1 MVSTNFKSEF
11 QKIKSE
17 FQKNKRFKRYVI
29 WLLVA
34 LISFGLQFLGFG
46 ILSFVQKFESH
57 LIIKFIFLFLLP
69 FVSFIISSLVFF
81 FSYFKNYVSKQREE
95 LKKEIPE
102 MIREMQIAY
111 RKSNI
116 DNEEFQNYK
125 RLCLDLNQL
134 ATPKGELII
143 VEIINLD
150 NIIKAFENLIAKI
163 NKSVGSQEDPEQVMK
178 LRQKKEGE
186 IFDRIRKTEVLKK
199 IIDIE
204 CIKEWLRK
212 LIDFSKREIEEMKNS
227 LKEIFIPLMRHD
239 ILEISTI
246 EEYLKT
252 DKAKRENF
260 SNLTKTLYEK
270 NSQDFFGIFFEEGHY
285 KDFLKKLTDFINN
298 KIENVRTQR
307 VQTV

>member
-1 MVSTNFKSEF
+1 MSTNFKSEF

-227 LKEIFIPLMRHD
+227 LKKEIFIPLMRHD

-270 NSQDFFGIFFEEGHY
+270 NSQDFFGIFFEEGKY
-285 KDFLKKLTDFINN
+285 DGFLKQL
-298 KIENVRTQR
+298 KIHVLDKIHLIDKKY
-307 VQTV
+307 V

>member
-227 LKEIFIPLMRHD
+227 LKKEIFIPLMRHD

-270 NSQDFFGIFFEEGHY
+270 NSQDFFGIFFEEGKY
-285 KDFLKKLTDFINN
+285 DGFLKQL
-298 KIENVRTQR
+298 KIHVLDKIHLIDKKY
-307 VQTV
+307 V

>member
-1 MVSTNFKSEF
+1 MSFF
-11 QKIKSE
+11 QE
-17 FQKNKRFKRYVI
+17 
-29 WLLVA
+29 
-34 LISFGLQFLGFG
+34 
-46 ILSFVQKFESH
+46 FESD

-69 FVSFIISSLVFF
+69 FVSFIISLLVFF
-81 FSYFKNYVSKQREE
+81 FSYFKNYVSRQREE

-125 RLCLDLNQL
+125 RLCCDLNQL

-163 NKSVGSQEDPEQVMK
+163 NKSVGSQKDPETVMK
-178 LRQKKEGE
+178 LRQEEEKK
-186 IFDRIRKTEVLKK
+186 IFDRIRETEVLKK
-199 IIDIE
+199 IIDIK

-270 NSQDFFGIFFEEGHY
+270 NSQDFFGIFFEEGKY
-285 KDFLKKLTDFINN
+285 DGFLKQL
-298 KIENVRTQR
+298 KIHVLDKIHLIDKKY
-307 VQTV
+307 V

>member
-1 MVSTNFKSEF
+1 MSTNF
-11 QKIKSE
+11 KSE

-46 ILSFVQKFESH
+46 ILSFFQGFESE

-69 FVSFIISSLVFF
+69 FVSFIISLLVFF
-81 FSYFKNYVSKQREE
+81 FSYFKNYVSRQREE

-111 RKSNI
+111 RKGNI

-125 RLCLDLNQL
+125 RLCWDLNQL
-134 ATPKGELII
+134 ATPKGERII

-163 NKSVGSQEDPEQVMK
+163 NKSVGSQEDPETVMK
-178 LRQKKEGE
+178 LRQEEEKK
-186 IFDRIRKTEVLKK
+186 IFDRIRETEVLKK
-199 IIDIE
+199 IIDIK

-270 NSQDFFGIFFEEGHY
+270 NSQDFFGIFFEEGKY
-285 KDFLKKLTDFINN
+285 DGFLKQL
-298 KIENVRTQR
+298 KIHVLDKIHLIDKKY
-307 VQTV
+307 V

>member
-1 MVSTNFKSEF
+1 MSTNF
-11 QKIKSE
+11 KSE

-46 ILSFVQKFESH
+46 ILSFFQEFESD

-69 FVSFIISSLVFF
+69 FVSFIISLLVFF
-81 FSYFKNYVSKQREE
+81 FSYFKNYVSRQREE

-111 RKSNI
+111 RKGNI

-125 RLCLDLNQL
+125 RLCRDLNQL
-134 ATPKGELII
+134 ATPEGECII

-163 NKSVGSQEDPEQVMK
+163 NKSVGSQEDPEKVMKLRPEEVMK
-178 LRQKKEGE
+178 LRQEKEKK
-186 IFDRIRKTEVLKK
+186 IFDRIRETEVLKK
-199 IIDIE
+199 IIDIK

-212 LIDFSKREIEEMKNS
+212 LIDFSKIEIEEMKNS
-227 LKEIFIPLMRHD
+227 LKEIFIPLMRYD
-239 ILEISTI
+239 VLEISTI
-246 EEYLKT
+246 QEYLTNNAK
-252 DKAKRENF
+252 DKKLT
-260 SNLTKTLYEK
+260 NLIKGLYHNNE
-270 NSQDFFGIFFEEGHY
+270 QEFFGLFFEEGHY